1 MALLKHG
8 GVYLDTDVLSLR
20 DMKPLR
26 QASGRSDKACT
37 VVGEEPGGLG
47 NSLIAATPNCQF
59 LRLWW
64 QNYTDFDDKQW
75 GEHSIIRPGRI
86 AKDHPDLIKIM
97 PTKTFT
103 PFYPGNGHS
112 GRNAPKLFK
121 DKAKEAAADM
131 PGISALLFSNP
142 SFLQG
147 QQR

>member
-37 VVGEEPGGLG
+37 VVGEEPGGIG
-47 NSLIAATPNCQF
+47 NSLIASTPNCQF

-64 QNYTDFDDKQW
+64 QNYTDFNDKQW

-86 AKDHPDLIKIM
+86 AKDHPEVVQVM
-97 PTKTFT
+97 QTKTFT
-103 PFYPGNGHS
+103 PFYPVCNG
-112 GRNAPKLFK
+112 GGCGTNAPKIF
-121 DKAKEAAADM
+121 E
-131 PGISALLFSNP
+131 
-142 SFLQG
+142 Q
-147 QQR
+147 